1 MHLKIASF
9 DTDTRPFLIAEI
21 GNNHEGDHGRA
32 YELVA
37 AALDAGVDAVKVQVI
52 DPPRLVNVAQAERI
66 AQLSRFALPIEVF
79 GEMAART
86 RKGGACFM
94 ASAFDVD
101 SLARIAPFCDA
112 IKLASGDLTFDLL
125 LERAAALGQ
134 PMVLSTGMARMDEI
148 SHAVSLIER
157 HLPAGHRL
165 DERLALLHCVSLYPT
180 TIEQANLLA
189 ISALQGRFG
198 LTTGYSDHTLGI
210 EAALVALG
218 MGGRVIEKHFT
229 LDKAT
234 SSFRD
239 HALSADPAEMTRLAT
254 IVRNFGALQGD
265 GEKGDAIADAAMAQA
280 VRRSAVLARDLPA
293 GAALAAADLD
303 FVRPGGGIS
312 PADAPAII
320 GRRLAS
326 ALARHTVLA
335 PAHLA

>member
-1 MHLKIASF
+1 MKIASF
-9 DTDTRPFLIAEI
+9 DTDKRPFLIAEI

-37 AALDAGVDAVKVQVI
+37 AALAAGVDAVKVQVI
-52 DPPRLVNVAQAERI
+52 DPQRLVNVAQVERV

-101 SLARIAPFCDA
+101 SLARIAPLCDA
-112 IKLASGDLTFDLL
+112 IKLASGDLTFDPLL
-125 LERAAALGQ
+125 VRAASLGQ
-134 PMVLSTGMARMDEI
+134 PMVLSTGMARMAEI
-148 SHAVSLIER
+148 SHAVSLIEG
-157 HLPAGHRL
+157 HLPAGDRI

-180 TIEQANLLA
+180 AIEQANLLA
-189 ISALQGRFG
+189 MSALRNRFG

-218 MGGRVIEKHFT
+218 MGARIIEKHFT

-234 SSFRD
+234 SAFRD
-239 HALSADPAEMTRLAT
+239 HALSADPAEMTRLAA

-265 GEKGDAIADAAMAQA
+265 GEKGDAIADASMAQA

-293 GAALAAADLD
+293 GAALTAADLD
-303 FVRPGGGIS
+303 FVRPGGGIA
-312 PADAPAII
+312 PADASVIV
-320 GRRLAS
+320 GRRLAC
-326 ALARHTVLA
+326 AAARHTVLT
-335 PAHLA
+335 PSHFE